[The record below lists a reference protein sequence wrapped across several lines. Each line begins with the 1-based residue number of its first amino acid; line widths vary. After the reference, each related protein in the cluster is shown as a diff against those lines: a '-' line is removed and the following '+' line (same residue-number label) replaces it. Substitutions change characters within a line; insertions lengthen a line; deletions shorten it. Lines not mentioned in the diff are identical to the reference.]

1 MSVITLT
8 KLYDLLS
15 AKVGK
20 DVAENL
26 TTFIEHKIK
35 DEVEDKSKLLA
46 TKEDI
51 FLLKQDISLVKQDI
65 TKLETKISEAKV
77 DTIKWSIAM
86 WVTTILMIAGL
97 YLRK

>member
-26 TTFIEHKIK
+26 TTFIEDKIK
-35 DEVEDKSKLLA
+35 DEVENKSQILA

-51 FLLKQDISLVKQDI
+51 A
-65 TKLETKISEAKV
+65 KLETRISEAKV
-77 DTIKWSIAM
+77 DSIKWSIAL

>member
-26 TTFIEHKIK
+26 TTFIEDKIK
-35 DEVEDKSKLLA
+35 DDAENKSQILA
-46 TKEDI
+46 TRGDI
-51 FLLKQDISLVKQDI
+51 A
-65 TKLETKISEAKV
+65 KLEKRISKAKV
-77 DTIKWSIAM
+77 DSIKWSIAL
-86 WVTTILMIAGL
+86 WGTTIIMIAGL